1 MYNLVI
7 FPVIFFFLNS
17 SPALRVSDSVHPN
30 DGNEIYF
37 IKQRWHTAIVFNTQ
51 DIDSTLL
58 PVVKKFQNY
67 KMIDIGWGDEEFYQ
81 YPDFDWELAFK
92 ALFYPTPS
100 TLRVEG
106 ISISREL
113 YFDLSEIVVKLIV
126 NDEQF
131 NKILIFID
139 ETFYRN
145 EIGEKILSSKAGG
158 QIIFYAANGTYH
170 LFNTCN
176 TWLAKCLNN
185 AGLPIKTNIILT
197 EQLFNELAK
206 VGQVIKASN

>member
-1 MYNLVI
+1 MYNVVI
-7 FPVIFFFLNS
+7 FPIIFFFLNT
-17 SPALRVSDSVHPN
+17 SPALQIDVHSNNN
-30 DGNEIYF
+30 DGIEIYF
-37 IKQRWHTAIVFNTQ
+37 IKQRWHTAIVFNTS
-51 DIDSTLL
+51 DVDSNIL
-58 PVVKKFQNY
+58 PVVKNFRNF

-106 ISISREL
+106 ISISKEL

-126 NDEQF
+126 SQEQF
-131 NKILIFID
+131 RKILIFID
-139 ETFYRN
+139 DTFYRD
-145 EIGEKILSSKAGG
+145 ESGEKILSSKAGG
-158 QIIFYAANGTYH
+158 QIIFYAANGKYH

-176 TWLAKCLNN
+176 TWLANCLNN
-185 AGLPIKTNIILT
+185 AGIEIKTDIILT

-206 VGQVIKASN
+206 RGEVIKAKK

>member
-7 FPVIFFFLNS
+7 FPIIFFFLNT
-17 SPALRVSDSVHPN
+17 SPALQINDSFSMMN
-30 DGNEIYF
+30 GKEIYF

-126 NDEQF
+126 DDEQF
-131 NKILIFID
+131 RKILSFID
-139 ETFYRN
+139 ETFYRD
-145 EIGEKILSSKAGG
+145 EDGEKILSSRAGG
-158 QIIFYAANGTYH
+158 QIIFYAANGKYH

-176 TWLAKCLNN
+176 TWLATCLSN
-185 AGLPIKTNIILT
+185 AGIPIKTNIILT

-206 VGQVIKASN
+206 IGEVIKATK